1 MYIKIHE
8 SYRIIVALADSELIG
23 KIFEEDIRRIEV
35 RASFFA
41 GEKKSKK
48 EIIEILKEMDKE
60 DATFNIVGNKSISTA
75 IEAGIINEEGV
86 MKIDNVPIALG
97 LF

>member
-8 SYRIIVALADSELIG
+8 SYRSIVALADAEIIG
-23 KIFEEDIRRIEV
+23 KIFEEGIRRIEV
-35 RASFFA
+35 RSNFFV

-48 EIIEILKEMDKE
+48 EIVEILREMDKE
-60 DATFNIVGNKSISTA
+60 DATFNIVGDKSVNAA
-75 IEAGIINEEGV
+75 IEAGIISKNGI
-86 MKIDNVPIALG
+86 MKIQNVPIALG

>member
-1 MYIKIHE
+1 MFIKIHE
-8 SYRIIVALADSELIG
+8 SYRTIVALADSDIIG
-23 KIFEEDIRRIEV
+23 KVFEEGIKRIEV

-48 EIIEILKEMDKE
+48 EIIEILKEMNKE
-60 DATFNIVGNKSISTA
+60 DATFNIIGDKSISAA
-75 IEAGIINEEGV
+75 IEAGIISKNGI
-86 MKIDNVPIALG
+86 MKIQNVPIALG